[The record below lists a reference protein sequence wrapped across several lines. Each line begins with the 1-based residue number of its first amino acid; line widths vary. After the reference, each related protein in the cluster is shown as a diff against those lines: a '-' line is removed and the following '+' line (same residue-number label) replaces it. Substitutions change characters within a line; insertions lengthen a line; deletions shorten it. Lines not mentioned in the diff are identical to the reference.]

1 MKLWIVGPP
10 GSGKSILADRLG
22 ALLSCPV
29 VHLDEIHWLPGWQ
42 TRDPID
48 FREVVDAA
56 TAGPAW
62 VVDGNY
68 QLVRRPFLSR
78 ADRVIWLDLPL
89 SLCLRRL
96 VRRCLSRAF
105 TREIICNGNRE
116 SLRETFLSRKSLLWW
131 AITTDRE
138 RRRTYTRELSDR
150 PHDRLRSCREIEAWL
165 VGSSFDQR
173 RIELQRLPELLDGP
187 GTTAR

>member
-1 MKLWIVGPP
+1 MRLWIVGPP
-10 GSGKSILADRLG
+10 GSGKSILADHLG
-22 ALLSCPV
+22 ALLSCPI

-42 TRDPID
+42 TRDPVE
-48 FREVVDAA
+48 FREAVDAA
-56 TAGPAW
+56 TAGPEW
-62 VVDGNY
+62 IVDGNY
-68 QLVRRPFLSR
+68 QFVRRPFLSR

-96 VRRCLSRAF
+96 FRRCLSRAF

-138 RRRTYTRELSDR
+138 RRRTYEAELIGR
-150 PHDRLRSCREIEAWL
+150 PHDRLRSPGEIADW
-165 VGSSFDQR
+165 
-173 RIELQRLPELLDGP
+173 LDGFAADRVVAGAP
-187 GTTAR
+187 RPAADRR